1 MGLPYTGSNLVLVMR
16 ADTYFYL
23 TGGHLMWRNHFK
35 YVVPICRSLTTM
47 IMKYYWAAV
56 YRIWEQFYVDESW
69 KYSFSDVQ
77 LLDTVHTSPQMVK
90 KKFSCNMFSYDSLNF
105 FLLIVV
111 ICHPLGVS
119 FYHRGMNTWK
129 VTCDRFN
136 FLRFLKWLL
145 LSAHEDRF
153 CVSHM
158 QNFYQRVN
166 NMRHMAVG
174 RRDEANN
181 DLKMWEEH
189 HAFQHS

>member
-23 TGGHLMWRNHFK
+23 KGGHLMWRNHFK
-35 YVVPICRSLTTM
+35 YVVQICGSLTTM
-47 IMKYYWAAV
+47 IMKYYWASV

-77 LLDTVHTSPQMVK
+77 LLDTVYTSPQMVK

-119 FYHRGMNTWK
+119 FYHRWMNTWK

-158 QNFYQRVN
+158 
-166 NMRHMAVG
+166 
-174 RRDEANN
+174 
-181 DLKMWEEH
+181 L
-189 HAFQHS
+189 HSEIRTPWNSNTD